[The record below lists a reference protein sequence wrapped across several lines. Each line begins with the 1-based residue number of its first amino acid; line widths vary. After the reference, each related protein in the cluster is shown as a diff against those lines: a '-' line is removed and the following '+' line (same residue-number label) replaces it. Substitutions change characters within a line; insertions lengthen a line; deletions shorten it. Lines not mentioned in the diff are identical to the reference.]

1 MADRVGN
8 AANTSA
14 AVDTLIPGL
23 LCHAAAQI
31 QILKDNLIHLDER
44 TNEEV
49 NRTYKQLNMD
59 RIQLKNK
66 LLFEKVAD
74 CVKHH
79 KAIRDFVDQ
88 IEDSYNLVLFSQLF
102 GSSLVI
108 CICLWRLVI
117 VEPLSITFFQMFV
130 FMLTMNLEIFLFCY
144 YGSVLYEESVTI
156 NEAIYMGNWYECDI
170 KSKKALLILMEGA
183 KRPMQITAGK
193 ILYVSLEL
201 FMGILKKS
209 YSIFA
214 VLKNF
219 T

>member
-1 MADRVGN
+1 M
-8 AANTSA
+8 
-14 AVDTLIPGL
+14 
-23 LCHAAAQI
+23 
-31 QILKDNLIHLDER
+31 KDNLIHLDER

-49 NRTYKQLNMD
+49 NRMHTQLNMD
-59 RIQLKNK
+59 SIELKNK
-66 LLFEKVAD
+66 LVYEKIVD

-79 KAIRDFVDQ
+79 KAIKKYVDK
-88 IEDSYNLVLFSQLF
+88 IEDAYNLVLFTQLF

-117 VEPLSITFFQMFV
+117 VEPVSLPFLQIYV
-130 FMLTMNLEIFLFCY
+130 FLVTMNLETFLFCY
-144 YGSVLYEESVTI
+144 WATVLYEESVTI
-156 NEAIYMGNWYECDI
+156 NNAIYMGNWYVYDL

-183 KRPMQITAGK
+183 KRPMQITAGN
-193 ILYVSLEL
+193 VSLDL

-214 VLKNF
+214 VLKSF